1 MYPPRENIEMLKYN
15 RSDEQCVAWLNK
27 VQDYFDIYN
36 IMMDE
41 EKVKYVPMH
50 LEGDSYNWYIWW
62 KGDNFSFTWKL
73 LKNDFLKRVQGITED
88 KFFSNLTRLQE
99 KGSVEEFTHQWESL
113 ATRVLELSD
122 KQ

>member
-1 MYPPRENIEMLKYN
+1 
-15 RSDEQCVAWLNK
+15 
-27 VQDYFDIYN
+27 
-36 IMMDE
+36 MDE